1 MYQCTFKL
9 NNQPMSVFKVGATS
23 FLAFSGIK
31 PYVNM
36 RTAMCVKDNGP
47 IPPGTYYIVDR
58 ESGGRLES
66 IYKALGWHGDWFS
79 LHADDGKIDDEVFCE
94 SVKRNHFRLHPAGL
108 RRISRGCI
116 TIETQSDFNYLRAIL
131 LGTKKEAIPGSAL
144 LAYGKV
150 VVT

>member
-23 FLAFSGIK
+23 FPAFSGLE
-31 PYVNM
+31 PYVNK
-36 RTAMCVKDNGP
+36 RTAMCIKDSGP

-58 ESGGRLES
+58 ESGGRLGG
-66 IYKALGWHGDWFS
+66 IYDALGWHGDWFS
-79 LHADDGKIDDEVFCE
+79 LYADDGKIDDEVFCE
-94 SVKRNHFRLHPAGL
+94 SVKRSNFRLHPTGP

-116 TIETQSDFNYLRAIL
+116 TIETQGDFNFLRTIL
-131 LGTKKEAIPGSAL
+131 TAAKKEAIPGSAF
-144 LAYGKV
+144 LAYGRV